1 MRPSLNLPRVGA
13 PDASFRLQA
22 EATQEYFGV
31 TLKKTLLDAI
41 KERPLLGDGAMGTQL
56 MIAGLEQGNSGELWN
71 LTHPE
76 RVVAIQRRYVDA
88 GSECLLTN
96 TFGGSRIML
105 NRHSHADDVAA
116 INAAG
121 VAIAREAFGG
131 RTGYVIGDIG
141 PFGGLME
148 PYGEFTEAQ
157 VLDAFREQA
166 KALVDGGADAI
177 IIETQTSLEELR
189 LGLMAAREAGAPCV
203 IGSMAYDVTLDG
215 STFRT
220 MMGVDP
226 ERAAEF
232 MQAHGTDIVALNCG
246 TGMDMERALQAV
258 LRYLQITELPIMAQ
272 PNAGQPKLVDM
283 KVVYDETPAQMV
295 TGVVPLL
302 KAGASIIGGCC
313 GSTPDHIRAFREAM
327 DRFWR
332 DAVGEFE
339 GQSPSDYKVS

>member
-1 MRPSLNLPRVGA
+1 MPSHTR
-13 PDASFRLQA
+13 
-22 EATQEYFGV
+22 
-31 TLKKTLLDAI
+31 KTLLDAI

-56 MIAGLEQGNSGELWN
+56 MIAGLEQGNSGEAWN
-71 LTHPE
+71 LTHPD
-76 RVVAIQRRYVDA
+76 RVLAIQRRYVEA

-105 NRHSHADDVAA
+105 NRHSRADDVGPV
-116 INAAG
+116 NSAG

-166 KALVDGGADAI
+166 KALVDAGADAI

-189 LGLMAAREAGAPCV
+189 LGLLAAREAGASCV

-232 MQAHGTDIVALNCG
+232 MEAQGADIVALNCG
-246 TGMDMERALQAV
+246 TGMDMDRARQAV
-258 LRYLQITELPIMAQ
+258 ERYLHVTERPIMAQ
-272 PNAGQPKLVDM
+272 PNAGQPKLVNM
-283 KVVYDETPAQMV
+283 RVVYDETPAEMV
-295 TGVVPLL
+295 AGVIPLL
-302 KAGASIIGGCC
+302 HAGASIIGGCC
-313 GSTPDHIRAFREAM
+313 GSTPDHIRAFRAAI
-327 DRFWR
+327 DQFQ
-332 DAVGEFE
+332 AAKAI
-339 GQSPSDYKVS
+339 S